1 MAYLYRHIRLDTN
14 EPFYIGIGSDEDGKH
29 ERSRASWGRN
39 KIWKRIVNKVS
50 YRVDIIQ
57 DNLTWDEACTK
68 EIEFIKLY
76 GRRDLGLGPLV
87 NLTDGGDGLIGYKR
101 SDKLNKDAL
110 LYRAIPIFQYDLEGN
125 FIKKWNSSAEASN
138 ELGIDRGHLC
148 SVLKNRKSIA
158 KNFIFKYEEFD
169 KIEPCNSR
177 KYKPIFQYSL
187 DNIFIKKWNSTKEAE
202 DYLNKTGIYSVLI
215 GKTKTCGGFKWYRK
229 KYE

>member
-14 EPFYIGIGSDEDGKH
+14 EPFYIGIGSDEDGKY

-87 NLTDGGDGLIGYKR
+87 NLTDGGDGLVGYKR
-101 SDKLNKDAL
+101 SEKLNKDAL
-110 LYRAIPIFQYDLEGN
+110 LYKAIPVFQYDLDGN
-125 FIKKWNSSAEASN
+125 FIKEWNSSAQASN
-138 ELGIDRGHLC
+138 ELNLDRGHVC
-148 SVLKNRKSIA
+148 AVLKNK
-158 KNFIFKYEEFD
+158 KLTVKGFIFKYEKFD
-169 KIEPCNSR
+169 KIEPPLLIRNH
-177 KYKPIFQYSL
+177 PISQYSKE
-187 DNIFIKKWNSTKEAE
+187 NIFIKKWNSMVEAQKT
-202 DYLNKTGIYSVLI
+202 LNINNISKVLNN
-215 GKTKTCGGFKWYRK
+215 KAKFAGGFRWKRNLH
-229 KYE
+229 E